1 MMKNRVWITW
11 EDHRRSRELAAAFG
25 CEYFCIT
32 SSKFML
38 IRYFI
43 LCLKTLLFVAQKKPG
58 IIFCQNPS
66 VVLAAF
72 LCFIKIIFRF
82 ILIVDRHSNF
92 KLKTVSSKNIKWIF
106 FHLISDY
113 SLKRA
118 CLTIVTNKY
127 LEDFVISKG
136 GRACVL
142 PDKLPD
148 LKGIT
153 SNYCGD
159 EKKVT
164 FICTYSSDE
173 PVVEVIKAASIL
185 GQDYKFHVTGSHKKY
200 KGIEYLK
207 KIMPGNVTLTGFLP
221 EDQYQELIASS
232 DLLIIIT
239 TNEYTLTCGAYEAVS
254 LGKPM
259 ILGNTMTIKE
269 YFYQGAIYTDAD
281 SMSIAKGIEDIF
293 NNMELYTG
301 EVRLL
306 KKDLIWDWSMRFAKV
321 EKIVANRSLC
331 SN

>member
-43 LCLKTLLFVAQKKPG
+43 LCLKTLLFVTQKKPG

-72 LCFIKIIFRF
+72 LCSIKIIFRF

-185 GQDYKFHVTGSHKKY
+185 GQGYKFHVTGSHKKY
-200 KGIEYLK
+200 KSIEYLK

-239 TNEYTLTCGAYEAVS
+239 TNEYTLTCGAYEAVA
-254 LGKPM
+254 LEKPM
-259 ILGNTMTIKE
+259 ILGNTKTIKE
-269 YFYQGAIYTDAD
+269 YFSKGAVYADPTPESLAASIKTVCENLTDYRQQVSD
-281 SMSIAKGIEDIF
+281 LKGQLERSWISQFESICQKLDI
-293 NNMELYTG
+293 
-301 EVRLL
+301 
-306 KKDLIWDWSMRFAKV
+306 KSHSA
-321 EKIVANRSLC
+321 
-331 SN
+331 